1 MIKWAEFKQFLPS
14 KLNFNLKM
22 VHPPTFYPICH
33 KIFCKIQFSTFAFPL
48 FPDFN
53 QIVPYILR
61 KDDLYAIP
69 RFKMDFMFKQLFGTQ
84 AESQSRWRF

>member
-1 MIKWAEFKQFLPS
+1 MRTVPGTVRK
-14 KLNFNLKM
+14 
-22 VHPPTFYPICH
+22 
-33 KIFCKIQFSTFAFPL
+33 FSTFAFPL

-69 RFKMDFMFKQLFGTQ
+69 RFKNGFYV
-84 AESQSRWRF
+84 